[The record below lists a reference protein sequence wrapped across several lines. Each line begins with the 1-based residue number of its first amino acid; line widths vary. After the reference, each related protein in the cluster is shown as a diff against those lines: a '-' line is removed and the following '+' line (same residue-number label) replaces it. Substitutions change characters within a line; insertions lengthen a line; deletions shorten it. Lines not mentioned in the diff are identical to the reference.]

1 MGRGIVVRF
10 ISAWSVIHQVMIEI
24 QSLTY
29 AYPNTNSPALQGIN
43 WKVQEGDFI
52 LVAGPSGS
60 GKSTL
65 LRTING
71 LVPHFNGGSI
81 SGQIRVHGINPIVAG
96 PGAMSR
102 HVGFVGQDPESQ
114 AVYDEVESEIVFPLE
129 NAAIPPMEMR
139 IRLEETLD
147 LLDLTHLRSKS
158 LINLS
163 GGERQRVAIAAA
175 LSLRPSILVLDE
187 PTSQLDPQSAEDVLR
202 SLVRLNEDLGLTIV
216 LAEHR
221 LERILRYVDRI
232 TYLEE
237 GKITIDAPVQTAL
250 SAMPIVPPLIQLART
265 LGWNPLPVTIRQGKK
280 FVGSTVE
287 VTESKI
293 AAESPDEN
301 LPSDVLP
308 VLSVRDLN
316 FAYNGHHTLH
326 DVSLIVNPGE
336 AVALIGRNGAG
347 KSTLLKCIVGLLPI
361 RTGTVQINGRPI
373 KGKHVAEICREV
385 AYLPQYPDDL
395 LYAETVR
402 EEFLITLRNHNLR
415 QSDRQLT
422 LIDRLGLSTV
432 ADRYPRDLSV
442 GQRQRVA
449 LGAVTITEPNI
460 LLLDEPTRG
469 LDFHTKEAIAS
480 IWRHWLDNGAGLL
493 LVTHDVELVAMLA
506 DRTIVLSQGEV
517 IASGNTHEVLSTSPH
532 FAPQIAR
539 LFPGSGWLTA
549 PEALEGLHVTKES
562 PHST

>member
-1 MGRGIVVRF
+1 MGRRIVVRF
-10 ISAWSVIHQVMIEI
+10 IGSWSIIYLVMIDI

-29 AYPNTNSPALQGIN
+29 AFPNTDSPALQGVN
-43 WKVQEGDFI
+43 WQVQEGDFV

-81 SGQIRVHGINPIVAG
+81 SGRIRVNGINPIAAG
-96 PGAMSR
+96 PGTMSR

-114 AVYDEVESEIVFPLE
+114 AVYEEVESEIVFPLE
-129 NAAIPPMEMR
+129 NAAITPMEMR

-147 LLDLTHLRSKS
+147 LLDLAHLRARSVT
-158 LINLS
+158 NLS

-202 SLVRLNEDLGLTIV
+202 ALVRLNEDLGLTIL

-232 TYLEE
+232 TYMEE
-237 GKITIDAPVQTAL
+237 GKITIDAPVQEAL
-250 SAMPIVPPLIQLART
+250 HSMPIVPPLIQVART
-265 LGWNPLPVTIRQGKK
+265 LGWNPLPVTIRQGKRITSATIELAERESEP
-280 FVGSTVE
+280 GSLKE
-287 VTESKI
+287 KGLI
-293 AAESPDEN
+293 D
-301 LPSDVLP
+301 LMP
-308 VLSVRDLN
+308 VLSVQELS
-316 FAYNGHHTLH
+316 FAYNGHQTLNGIN
-326 DVSLIVNPGE
+326 LTVNSGE

-347 KSTLLKCIVGLLPI
+347 KSTLLKCIVGLLKTH
-361 RTGTVQINGRPI
+361 TGTVEINGRAT
-373 KGKHVAEICREV
+373 KGKHVSEICREV

-402 EEFLITLRNHNLR
+402 EEFLITLRNHNLQ
-415 QSDRQLT
+415 QSDQRLS
-422 LIDRLGLSTV
+422 LIDRLGLS
-432 ADRYPRDLSV
+432 ALEDRYPRDLSV

-449 LGAVTITEPNI
+449 LGAVSVTEPSI

-480 IWRHWLDNGAGLL
+480 IWRQWLLDGAGLL

-517 IASGNTHEVLSTSPH
+517 IAAGDTTEVLSASPQ
-532 FAPQIAR
+532 FAPQISR
-539 LFPGSGWLTA
+539 LFPGSGWLTV
-549 PEALEGLHVTKES
+549 PEALEGMQASNKS
-562 PHST
+562 SHSI